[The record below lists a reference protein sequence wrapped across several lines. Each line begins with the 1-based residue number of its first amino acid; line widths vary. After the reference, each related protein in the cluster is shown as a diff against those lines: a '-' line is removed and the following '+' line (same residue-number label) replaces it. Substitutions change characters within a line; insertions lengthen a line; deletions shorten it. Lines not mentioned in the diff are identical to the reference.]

1 MRLHLAVGRC
11 AETNNDMAVL
21 QLTRDWAGDAVRPDT
36 RNSQSMA
43 CTNALGALLPNRS
56 AMAALLPRLDLGDSC

>member
-21 QLTRDWAGDAVRPDT
+21 QLTRDWAGDAVRSDT

-43 CTNALGALLPNRS
+43 CTTRFGSSIPQRDGGS
-56 AMAALLPRLDLGDSC
+56 AAAS